1 MSFLT
6 AEKKDH
12 VARCPARGGGKTY
25 MGNAR
30 LKTFFSFGRLPLVHY
45 YSKLMIYMCMF
56 FVIIIIK
63 LRKKMTKLPE
73 LEGGGGLANSG
84 NARKKTCIVL

>member
-12 VARCPARGGGKTY
+12 VARCPVRWGGKTY

-30 LKTFFSFGRLPLVHY
+30 LKTFFSFGRLPLVPSNANPDQIDH
-45 YSKLMIYMCMF
+45 F
-56 FVIIIIK
+56 FVFSIF
-63 LRKKMTKLPE
+63 LGRDSDTPRRE
-73 LEGGGGLANSG
+73 LFFLGRGVGVVNEP
-84 NARKKTCIVL
+84 K

>member
-12 VARCPARGGGKTY
+12 VARCPARGGGRGKTY

-30 LKTFFSFGRLPLVHY
+30 LKTFFFHLDAFPKAKLLFLCSIQDIISF
-45 YSKLMIYMCMF
+45 LM
-56 FVIIIIK
+56 VI
-63 LRKKMTKLPE
+63 
-73 LEGGGGLANSG
+73 
-84 NARKKTCIVL
+84 